1 MPRALP
7 TPIRRCLYASLLPL
21 LGGLSLALPAPQP
34 CPTFHAAFVTT
45 FTSVLNFPLVEISVT
60 GTGHAR
66 HMGQTTATTTNQLV
80 NVLTGEATATY
91 DLRAAN
97 GDVLT
102 VELDA
107 IATLSQTG
115 ATYLG
120 TYTVT
125 GGTGRFSCATGS
137 GTICGAATNTGPS
150 SGVGTFTLHGTLTR

>member
-1 MPRALP
+1 MPLALP
-7 TPIRRCLYASLLPL
+7 IPFLHSMKASILPL
-21 LGGLSLALPAPQP
+21 LASLPLALPAPQP
-34 CPTFHAAFVTT
+34 CRTFHATFNTT
-45 FTSVLNFPLVEISVT
+45 FTSVFSFPFVQVSVT

-107 IATLSQTG
+107 MTTFSATG
-115 ATYLG
+115 ASYAG

-125 GGTGRFSCATGS
+125 GGTGRFHCATGC
-137 GTICGAATNTGPS
+137 GTITGSATNTGPD
-150 SGVGTFTLHGTLTR
+150 SGFGTFTLHGTVDY